1 MATTEQ
7 YKAATNAFNAA
18 KSILDTLNAN
28 ISTILTTNK
37 ITKKNVETMKAGF
50 ENFFEKI
57 KTINDVNDLQITGGK
72 NKKDKKQKGGDES
85 LEVRLAAAT
94 DALEKITT
102 IIDEIGKNA
111 LKGSWST
118 IKANLTTWDNILND
132 GVFPSLSKAVGNN
145 GLLLSGIPS
154 AISTNRGSDL
164 SANTNETPLSP
175 VATQNNPLQ
184 GGGKSK
190 NKNNKKNQRG
200 GMYAAAISNDQ
211 YSNTSG
217 LLSGALDPYAQAT
230 AFNASIYAPQAFNAG
245 LGLSNY
251 SADQLPS
258 QYTNVMA
265 PQVATR
271 QLSGG
276 SNRKNKNKK
285 QQGGDLSVP
294 AYDPLSGGIN
304 MPVNPNQG
312 SYSIISNPGP
322 SMVQQGGRRNR
333 NKKDDKNKNNDKK

>member
-1 MATTEQ
+1 MATTTIDQ
-7 YKAATNAFNAA
+7 YNVATQAFNEA
-18 KSILDTLNAN
+18 KAILDILNQN
-28 ISTILTTNK
+28 IQTILYSNK
-37 ITKKNVETMKAGF
+37 ITKTDVETMKAGF
-50 ENFFEKI
+50 QNFFEKI
-57 KTINDVNDLQITGGK
+57 VTINGVDDLIILKEKQDGGK
-72 NKKDKKQKGGDES
+72 NKKDKKQKGGDE
-85 LEVRLAAAT
+85 LADRLAAAT
-94 DALEKITT
+94 KALT
-102 IIDEIGKNA
+102 EIRSIVNDLGKG
-111 LKGSWST
+111 LKGSWSE
-118 IKANLTTWDNILND
+118 IKVNLENWNNLLNNPTN
-132 GVFPSLSKAVGNN
+132 GVFFSLSKAVGDE
-145 GLLLSGIPS
+145 LSLSGIS
-154 AISTNRGSDL
+154 S
-164 SANTNETPLSP
+164 
-175 VATQNNPLQ
+175 VATENNSLQ
-184 GGGKSK
+184 SEGGKSK

-265 PQVATR
+265 PQVTTR
-271 QLSGG
+271 QLTGG
-276 SNRKNKNKK
+276 NNRKNKNKK

-322 SMVQQGGRRNR
+322 SMVQQGGRRNS

>member
-7 YKAATNAFNAA
+7 YKAATQAFGKATE
-18 KSILDTLNAN
+18 ILATLNAN
-28 ISTILTTNK
+28 ISTILDK
-37 ITKKNVETMKAGF
+37 KEITQQDVTIIQAGF
-50 ENFFEKI
+50 SRFFEEI
-57 KTINDVNDLQITGGK
+57 KNINNVNDLQITGGK
-72 NKKDKKQKGGDES
+72 NKKDKKQKGGDE
-85 LEVRLAAAT
+85 LAVRLAAAT
-94 DALEKITT
+94 EALEKIT
-102 IIDEIGKNA
+102 IIVGELGKGLNGPWSEIKEKLTKWN
-111 LKGSWST
+111 
-118 IKANLTTWDNILND
+118 NLLNNNEN
-132 GVFPSLSKAVGNN
+132 GVFLKLSKAVGD
-145 GLLLSGIPS
+145 GLSLSGTSS
-154 AISTNRGSDL
+154 AISP
-164 SANTNETPLSP
+164 ETP
-175 VATQNNPLQ
+175 VATENNPFQ
-184 GGGKSK
+184 EGGKSK
-190 NKNNKKNQRG
+190 NKTNKKNQRG

-265 PQVATR
+265 PQVTTR
-271 QLSGG
+271 QLTGG
-276 SNRKNKNKK
+276 NNRKNKNKK
-285 QQGGDLSVP
+285 QQGGDISVP

>member
-1 MATTEQ
+1 MTTTEQ
-7 YKAATNAFNAA
+7 YNTATTAFNEA
-18 KSILDTLNAN
+18 KSILDTLNEDIVKIQN
-28 ISTILTTNK
+28 NNEITQNNVTTMQDSFKKFFDK
-37 ITKKNVETMKAGF
+37 IA
-50 ENFFEKI
+50 KI
-57 KTINDVNDLQITGGK
+57 NGVDDLKITGGK
-72 NKKDKKQKGGDES
+72 NKKDKKQKGGDET

-94 DALEKITT
+94 AALAKITT
-102 IIDEIGKNA
+102 IVTELDAG
-111 LKGSWST
+111 LKGPWST
-118 IKANLTTWDNILND
+118 IKANLEKWHNILD

-145 GLLLSGIPS
+145 GLSLSGIPS
-154 AISTNRGSDL
+154 AIST
-164 SANTNETPLSP
+164 
-175 VATQNNPLQ
+175 

-333 NKKDDKNKNNDKK
+333 NKKDDKK